1 MFGKRLKYLR
11 ESKEMTQQ
19 ELADQLGISVGTIGM
34 YEIDKRL
41 PNNKNR
47 DKIAAFFNV
56 SSSYLFGDSDDPTPV
71 RDVNQDLY
79 DEHNYAEE
87 LEALRNDEE
96 FRLEFQDFDKWT
108 DEEKRN
114 ILFAIRANRALREKN
129 QKK

>member
-71 RDVNQDLY
+71 RDVDQDLY